1 MIPPTIKIDIHVRN
15 MMVCILDDTL
25 ELPSLM
31 LDVMLLSLLI
41 GIEPGD
47 MKYVLC

>member
-1 MIPPTIKIDIHVRN
+1 MT
-15 MMVCILDDTL
+15 VCILDDTL

-41 GIEPGD
+41 GIELGD
-47 MKYVLC
+47 MKYVLCWVWTSNDLNIEKRW